1 MNRQQAHEETIMKG
15 RKWLLIPLGLAVLVV
30 AYFSYL
36 SVAFTGTRCEGAK
49 VKHGLVTDEQGDC
62 YACHQK
68 TTPKVAQ
75 DWFES
80 KHGMLLVKCYVC
92 HGLPDGKGSVPFS
105 ATPSVEVACQRC
117 HAPAIERM
125 AQKFG
130 VRNGCENCHQFH
142 TNSLHHDTYA
152 KSVSKEKAE

>member
-1 MNRQQAHEETIMKG
+1 MKK
-15 RKWLLIPLGLAVLVV
+15 RTWLLALLGFSALVV

-36 SVAFTGTRCEGAK
+36 SLGFTGTRCEGAK
-49 VKHGLVTDEQGDC
+49 VRHGEVTDEAGDC
-62 YACHQK
+62 LACHK
-68 TTPKVAQ
+68 KATPKVAQ

-105 ATPSVEVACQRC
+105 ATPSAAVACQRC
-117 HAPAIERM
+117 HAPAMERM
-125 AQKFG
+125 AEKFG
-130 VRNGCENCHQFH
+130 VRDGCDGCHGFH

>member
-1 MNRQQAHEETIMKG
+1 MNKRT
-15 RKWLLIPLGLAVLVV
+15 RLLVVLGLAALVA

-36 SVAFTGTRCEGAK
+36 SLGFTGTRCEGAK
-49 VKHGLVTDEQGDC
+49 VRHGEVTDEQGDC
-62 YACHQK
+62 YACHRK
-68 TTPKVAQ
+68 ATPKVAQ

-105 ATPSVEVACQRC
+105 ANPSAEVACQRC
-117 HAPAIERM
+117 HAPAMQRM
-125 AQKFG
+125 AEKFG
-130 VRNGCENCHQFH
+130 VRDHCDGCHGFH
-142 TNSLHHDTYA
+142 ANSLHHDAFT